1 MNLEQEINKRFLLQE
16 EFLGTEKPVNKIQPL
31 VTVRTITYQHAGF
44 IEECIKGVLMQRTNF
59 PFEFIIGED
68 GSTDGTREICE
79 KYAKEYPDKIRLFA
93 RDRKLTQLYDDEGNL
108 IKRLNGRFSAMSS
121 RGKYIALCEGDDYWT
136 DPLKLQKQVD
146 LLEANHDYSFCVGG
160 FERLYQDS
168 QKKVSRTKKI
178 RENDPGKIGYTFNLN
193 DMQRFWITQTLTIL
207 FRNNIYEKVDF
218 SVYKYS
224 RDTHLFY
231 HLLKIG
237 NGFYITEH
245 LGVHR
250 IHPGGMHSMIGR
262 ENQLVNA
269 VGIYKELYQNNMDE
283 FSRLKYLKNI
293 VAQINYNLYRKEF
306 KKLLKANLNLFI
318 EALSLLRSP
327 KELRFILM
335 IFAPVSLLEK
345 VKSKRNKIEQ

>member
-31 VTVRTITYQHAGF
+31 VTVRTITYQHTGF

-59 PFEFIIGED
+59 LFEFIIGED

-79 KYAKEYPDKIRLFA
+79 KYAKDYPDKIRLFV
-93 RDRKLTQLYDDEGNL
+93 RDRTLSQLYNEEGKL

-121 RGKYIALCEGDDYWT
+121 RGQYIALCEGDDYWT

-146 LLEANHDYSFCVGG
+146 VLEANPDYSFCVGG
-160 FERLYQDS
+160 FERLYQDTLE
-168 QKKVSRTKKI
+168 KVSRTKKI
-178 RENDPGKIGYTFNLN
+178 KENDPGKSGYSFNL
-193 DMQRFWITQTLTIL
+193 DEMQSFWITQTLTIM
-207 FRNNIYEKVDF
+207 FRNNIYDTVNF
-218 SVYKYS
+218 SVYNYS

-237 NGFYITEH
+237 KGFYITEH

-250 IHPGGMHSMIGR
+250 IHPGGVHSMIGR
-262 ENQLVNA
+262 EDQLFNA
-269 VGIYKELYQNNMDE
+269 IRIYKELYMNNKDE
-283 FSRLKYLKNI
+283 FTRLKYLKNI
-293 VAQINYNLYRKEF
+293 AAQINYNLYNKEF
-306 KKLLKANLNLFI
+306 KKFIKANLNLFK
-318 EALSLLRSP
+318 EALSLIRNP

-335 IFAPVSLLEK
+335 IFTPAALLEK
-345 VKSKRNKIEQ
+345 VRSKRNKIDN